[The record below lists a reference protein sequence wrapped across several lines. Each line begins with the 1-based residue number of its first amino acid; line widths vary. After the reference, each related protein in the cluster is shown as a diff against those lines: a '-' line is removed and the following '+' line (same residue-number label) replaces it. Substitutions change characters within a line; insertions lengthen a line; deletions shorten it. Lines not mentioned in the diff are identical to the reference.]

1 MSWLEILAIVGI
13 IGFVIYQQIAGQ
25 KIQGRRLV
33 VLPVVLT
40 IIGFADLHGARHLH
54 AADYVW
60 LTVGAIGSLL
70 IGLAF
75 GAIIRLGS
83 RDGVLWAKMPLR
95 GLWLWAALIAWRVLI
110 MVIAARTGAH
120 VAASTTP
127 LLFTLGLNRLGQAA
141 VIAGRATLSGIP
153 FAPEKD
159 GRTFLA
165 GAFSGTDRAN
175 SERY

>member
-1 MSWLEILAIVGI
+1 VSWLEILAVIAI

-25 KIQGRRLV
+25 KLQGKRLV

-40 IIGFADLHGARHLH
+40 VIGFADLHGAKHLH
-54 AADYVW
+54 SADYLW
-60 LTVGAIGSLL
+60 LTVGAIGSVA

-75 GAIIRLGS
+75 GAITRIGS

-95 GLWLWAALIAWRVLI
+95 GLWLWAGLFAWRGLI
-110 MVIAARTGAH
+110 MVIAARSGAH

-141 VIAGRATLSGIP
+141 VIVPRAMLAGIP

-159 GRTFLA
+159 GSTFLS
-165 GAFSGTDRAN
+165 GAFGGHDRDASG
-175 SERY
+175 RY

>member
-1 MSWLEILAIVGI
+1 MSWLEILAIIGI

-25 KIQGRRLV
+25 KVQGKRLV
-33 VLPVVLT
+33 VLPAVLT

-54 AADYVW
+54 PADYVW

-70 IGLAF
+70 IGLAL
-75 GAIIRLGS
+75 GAITRLGS

-141 VIAGRATLSGIP
+141 VIAPRAMLAGIP

-159 GRTFLA
+159 GRTFLSGGFD
-165 GAFSGTDRAN
+165 GARRDRSAQ
-175 SERY
+175 Y

>member
-1 MSWLEILAIVGI
+1 VSWLEILAIIGI

-25 KIQGRRLV
+25 KLQGKRLV

-40 IIGFADLHGARHLH
+40 VIGFVDLHGAKHLH
-54 AADYVW
+54 PADYVW

-75 GAIIRLGS
+75 GVITRIGS

-95 GLWLWAALIAWRVLI
+95 GLWMWVGLFAWRGLI
-110 MVIAARTGAH
+110 MVIAARSGAH

-141 VIAGRATLSGIP
+141 VIGLRAVLAGIP

-159 GRTFLA
+159 GSTFLS
-165 GAFSGTDRAN
+165 GAFRGRDRDMSG
-175 SERY
+175 RY